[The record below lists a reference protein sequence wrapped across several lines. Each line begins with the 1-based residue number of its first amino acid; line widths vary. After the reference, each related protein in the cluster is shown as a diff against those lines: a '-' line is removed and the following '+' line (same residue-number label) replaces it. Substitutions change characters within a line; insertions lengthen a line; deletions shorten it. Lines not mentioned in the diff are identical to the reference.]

1 MHVYILNTK
10 RFSLFIYFLLCIII
24 LARANTDKFFGS
36 NNQLSNSH
44 VNYIYQD
51 SKGYIWICTENGLNL
66 FDGIKFKTFTHIA
79 NDTTSLN
86 NNLVLSV
93 LEDSCGKF
101 WVGTSDGVQI
111 LDRETG
117 LFQKVN
123 LSYRN
128 ITNFNYIKCITE
140 DSNGHIWL
148 STNHSGIIRID
159 KESMNAVYYMHT
171 NSNICRNTKMD
182 SKNKPRRR
190 TRGV

>member
-1 MHVYILNTK
+1 MLFFSCYSKINCIFALSKGIKSRLLLYSSRYICALSPSSYSQHNIMHVYILNTK

-128 ITNFNYIKCITE
+128 TTNFNYIK
-140 DSNGHIWL
+140 
-148 STNHSGIIRID
+148 
-159 KESMNAVYYMHT
+159 K
-171 NSNICRNTKMD
+171 
-182 SKNKPRRR
+182 
-190 TRGV
+190 